1 MIINFKLDQEN
12 VKPFGNYIR
21 GFESDSPESLGEK
34 ITTFLTEN
42 PELELKDVKYNSYGF
57 IHNLNRETSYSA
69 LVICMRR

>member
-1 MIINFKLDQEN
+1 MNRDNTNQLN
-12 VKPFGNYIR
+12 SYIR

-69 LVICMRR
+69 LVICLRR

>member
-1 MIINFKLDQEN
+1 MVIKIKLDLEK
-12 VKPFGNYIR
+12 VKSFGNYIR

-42 PELELKDVKYNSYGF
+42 PELELKDVKYSSYRF

-69 LVICMRR
+69 LVICIRK

>member
-1 MIINFKLDQEN
+1 MSQDNTDQLTS
-12 VKPFGNYIR
+12 YIR

-42 PELELKDVKYNSYGF
+42 PKLELKDVKYSSYGF

-69 LVICMRR
+69 LVICIRK

>member
-1 MIINFKLDQEN
+1 MSLDDTDQLTS
-12 VKPFGNYIR
+12 YIR

-42 PELELKDVKYNSYGF
+42 PELELKDVKYSSYGF

-69 LVICMRR
+69 LVICIRK

>member
-1 MIINFKLDQEN
+1 MNPNNTNQLSS
-12 VKPFGNYIR
+12 YIR

-42 PELELKDVKYNSYGF
+42 PELELKDIKYSSYGF

-69 LVICMRR
+69 LVISIRK

>member
-1 MIINFKLDQEN
+1 MVIKIKLDLEK
-12 VKPFGNYIR
+12 VKSFGNYIR

-42 PELELKDVKYNSYGF
+42 PELELKDVKYSSYGF

-69 LVICMRR
+69 LVICIRK

>member
-1 MIINFKLDQEN
+1 MNRDNTDQLN
-12 VKPFGNYIR
+12 SYIR

-42 PELELKDVKYNSYGF
+42 PELELKDVKYNSYAF

-69 LVICMRR
+69 LVICLRR

>member
-34 ITTFLTEN
+34 ITTFLSEN
-42 PELELKDVKYNSYGF
+42 PHLELRNIKYSSYGF
-57 IHNLNRETSYSA
+57 LHNLNRETNYSA
-69 LVICMRR
+69 LVICNKK